1 MLMSRVA
8 TFRTRRF
15 GTSSLTFQFPCRTQR
30 HNYHTS
36 SSKSQWLPSPTTF
49 KAYEFANYGDV
60 LEEAKLNAN
69 VSQKPLEPTQVRVK
83 VVSAAINPLDYKLL
97 LFGSAFLPTAP
108 TAETPLRMGFDTAG
122 VVVEVGAVT
131 SVASKLV
138 TPCTA
143 RPTSLLVTSFQAL
156 NNLGKLEAGQRVLI
170 LGGSSAT
177 GQFAVQVAKARGA
190 DVITTVSPRNI
201 ELVTSLGADQVIDY
215 TSKKWGTVLVEHSV
229 DLIYDC
235 GVEPASWATDAQKV
249 LKKNRG
255 KFVTIGMGPK
265 PVESPIGATFH
276 QLFLHP
282 NPEDIQ
288 SLTKLVEAGQVK
300 PTIDSVHPF
309 EKLLDAIKLQ
319 MSNRAQGKII
329 IEISDE

>member
-1 MLMSRVA
+1 MV
-8 TFRTRRF
+8 TI
-15 GTSSLTFQFPCRTQR
+15 
-30 HNYHTS
+30 
-36 SSKSQWLPSPTTF
+36 PTTF

-122 VVVEVGAVT
+122 VVVEVGSGDVRGFKVGDAVYG
-131 SVASKLV
+131 
-138 TPCTA
+138 TPDITA
-143 RPTSLLVTSFQAL
+143 GGSFAEYFAIDTKYLAHKPSNLTFNEAAGVPMAGQTSFQAL

-190 DVITTVSPRNI
+190 NVITTVSPRNI

-215 TSKKWGTVLVEHSV
+215 TSKKWGTVLAEHSV

-249 LKKNRG
+249 LKKNSG

-282 NPEDIQ
+282 NQEDIQ

-329 IEISDE
+329 IEISNE

>member
-1 MLMSRVA
+1 MV
-8 TFRTRRF
+8 TI
-15 GTSSLTFQFPCRTQR
+15 
-30 HNYHTS
+30 
-36 SSKSQWLPSPTTF
+36 PTTF
-49 KAYEFANYGDV
+49 KAYEFANYCDV

-122 VVVEVGAVT
+122 VVVEVGSGDVRGFKVGDAVYG
-131 SVASKLV
+131 
-138 TPCTA
+138 TPDITA
-143 RPTSLLVTSFQAL
+143 GGSFAEYFAIDTKYLAHKPT
-156 NNLGKLEAGQRVLI
+156 GGWVLI

-215 TSKKWGTVLVEHSV
+215 TSKKWGTVLAEHSV

-249 LKKNRG
+249 LKKNSG

-329 IEISDE
+329 IEISNE